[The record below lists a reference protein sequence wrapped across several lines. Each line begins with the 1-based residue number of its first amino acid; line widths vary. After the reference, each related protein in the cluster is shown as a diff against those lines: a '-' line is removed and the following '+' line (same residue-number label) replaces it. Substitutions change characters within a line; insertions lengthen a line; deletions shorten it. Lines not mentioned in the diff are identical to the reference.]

1 MKTKIVAGAFML
13 AFMLTSSYAVQ
24 AQCREFKWPEDKSK
38 AEEKVA
44 LYGDAMKQGDYK
56 SAAAPFRWMLAN
68 APDWHVKLYIDGADI
83 YDNLAEKEK
92 DPVRKAQLVDTM
104 LMMYDMRVK
113 NCGDEANV
121 LNRKAFYA
129 YKYNVTKKE
138 KAADLLA
145 LFDKVAE
152 LNGVNISDGNLV
164 AYMTAVQ
171 ANHVLLNNLSDEQIL
186 DRYDKIMAIAD
197 QKIKK
202 AEAAGKQKDV
212 AKLKEYKGVID
223 DLLIGMVK
231 VDCDFVKNNLE
242 PKFKQNPNDI
252 TLAKKIFGF
261 MLQGKCTDDPL
272 WLQAGEVI
280 HKTEKDFGLAKN
292 LALKYMG
299 NDNLEKATELFK
311 ESLEL
316 AKTPAEKADILIY
329 LGSVEAKKGSK
340 SGAREYF
347 RQAVAA
353 DPSNK
358 DGYEKIGDLY
368 YGSFNDC
375 KKGQNMAEDRLV
387 YIAAYDMYR
396 RAGAS
401 QKMAQAKSQFPSK
414 EEIFLF
420 NWKVGDT
427 MRVSCWIGETVTIDT
442 RD

>member
-1 MKTKIVAGAFML
+1 MKTMKTIVAGTFML
-13 AFMLTSSYAVQ
+13 ALFAASFNSFG
-24 AQCREFKWPEDKSK
+24 QCREFKWPEDKSK

-44 LYGDAMKQGDYK
+44 LYGDAMKQGQYR
-56 SAAAPFRWMLAN
+56 AAANAFTWMVKN

-92 DPVRKAQLVDTM
+92 DPAKKQVYIDSM
-104 LMMYDMRVK
+104 LLMYDMRVK

-152 LNGVNISDGNLV
+152 ISGTDMSDGNLV

-171 ANHVLLNNLSDEQIL
+171 ANHVLLKNLSDEQIL
-186 DRYDKIMAIAD
+186 DRYDRIMKIAD
-197 QKIKK
+197 EKQKKY
-202 AEAAGKQKDV
+202 EAAGKTANANKI
-212 AKLKEYKGVID
+212 KEYKGVID

-252 TLAKKIFGF
+252 ALAKKIFGF

-272 WLQAGEVI
+272 WLQAGEVV
-280 HKTEKDFGLAKN
+280 HKSEKDFGLAKN

-299 NDNLEKATELFK
+299 NDNLEKAESLFTEA
-311 ESLEL
+311 LEL
-316 AKTPAEKADILIY
+316 ANNNQDKSEILIY
-329 LGSVEAKKGSK
+329 LGSVDVKKGSK
-340 SGAREYF
+340 SAARENF
-347 RQAVAA
+347 RKATELG
-353 DPSNK
+353 NK
-358 DGYEKIGDLY
+358 EGWEKIGDLY

-375 KKGQNMAEDRLV
+375 KKGVNMAEDRLV
-387 YIAAYDMYR
+387 YIAAYNMYS
-396 RAGAS
+396 RAGDS
-401 QKMAQAKSQFPSK
+401 QKMALAKSQFPSK

-420 NWKVGDT
+420 NWKAGDT